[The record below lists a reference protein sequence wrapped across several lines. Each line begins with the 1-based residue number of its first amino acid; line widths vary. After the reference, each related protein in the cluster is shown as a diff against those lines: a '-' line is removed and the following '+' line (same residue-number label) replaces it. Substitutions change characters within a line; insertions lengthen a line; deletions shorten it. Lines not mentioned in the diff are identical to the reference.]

1 MSVISI
7 TEIFEILIVIIISNV
22 KFKLKKK
29 KICDKPKIET

>member
-7 TEIFEILIVIIISNV
+7 TEIFEILTVIIIRNV

-29 KICDKPKIET
+29 KICDKSKIET